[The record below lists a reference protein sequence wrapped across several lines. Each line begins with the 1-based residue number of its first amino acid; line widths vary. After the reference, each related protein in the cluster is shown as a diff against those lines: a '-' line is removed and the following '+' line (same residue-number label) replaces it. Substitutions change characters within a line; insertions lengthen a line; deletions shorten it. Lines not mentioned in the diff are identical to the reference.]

1 MFCLL
6 PLFLFFSPSTAF
18 IGYVDDM
25 DAATHTYQMNITRIY
40 WGDVPANITIIPS
53 LDNGC
58 ACPILDPTEDLL
70 IILTEAAVQ
79 DGQILRLSNTDFVA
93 MATEYPIELLN
104 GNVNCMFKIQ

>member
-18 IGYVDDM
+18 IGYVDYM
-25 DAATHTYQMNITRIY
+25 DAATNMYQMNIH

-53 LDNGC
+53 LDINGC

-70 IILTEAAVQ
+70 ILTEAAVQ

-104 GNVNCMFKIQ
+104 GNENCRFNIQ